1 MKLIVQV
8 VGPVGSGKT
17 QKLEEIENRLE
28 KLNIYYERD
37 IKNEHE
43 LHIYPVG
50 SEKTQTVAMYIE
62 DIHTRLVRI
71 ESPIQLNIVADV
83 NATPAAG
90 MAILSEDQLQ
100 ESQKMDKSQKMLLE
114 VSVSG
119 HTYNEDAPLSANA
132 YQGAAMTTKKELG
145 FVNNLHHA
153 MYGMM
158 DETGELA
165 NAIKANLVYGK
176 NLDKLNVIEELG
188 DNLWFASLMADT
200 LGVPLAVVM
209 EANIA
214 KLQVRYQEGYADAKA
229 LGRVTE
235 LEREA
240 IANVL
245 TKYGIEY

>member
-17 QKLEEIENRLE
+17 QKVEEIERRLE
-28 KLNIYYERD
+28 KLNIYYERGM
-37 IKNEHE
+37 KNEHE
-43 LHIYPVG
+43 IHTYPVG
-50 SEKTQTVAMYIE
+50 SEETQTLTNYIGE
-62 DIHTRLVRI
+62 LHERLVRI
-71 ESPIQLNIVADV
+71 ESPLQLNIVADV
-83 NATPAAG
+83 SATPAGG
-90 MAILSEDQLQ
+90 MAILAEDQLQ
-100 ESQKMDKSQKMLLE
+100 ESQKMSKSQNLLLE

-176 NLDKLNVIEELG
+176 TLDKLNVIEELG
-188 DNLWFASLMADT
+188 DTLWFASLMADT

-245 TKYGIEY
+245 TKYGVEY